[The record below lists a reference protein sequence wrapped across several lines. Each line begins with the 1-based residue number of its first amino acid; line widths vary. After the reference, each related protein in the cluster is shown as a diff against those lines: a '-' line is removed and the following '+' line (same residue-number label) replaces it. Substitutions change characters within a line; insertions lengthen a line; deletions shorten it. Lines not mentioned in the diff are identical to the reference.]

1 MLYFR
6 GLTQGFVT
14 GWHAPSAHFSLSRY
28 VYAPFFSKWKCEHAR
43 STKFLKPTTSHEPGV
58 NMGQSRNNK
67 KTVGPV
73 DGEKVVAK
81 KPTRTNKKAG
91 RRNNSNMNQPTL
103 TAAQAGETMTGAST
117 NRQGSSSNNNNN
129 LLTQP
134 TPVLSF
140 HADPSDHYG
149 ATATSLEV
157 LIRGMPRAWK
167 HPGWSLHSKMCYNA
181 SWQPSNDFGNA
192 VKHAFHL
199 RGLPIHT
206 FGDSLL

>member
-14 GWHAPSAHFSLSRY
+14 GCHTPSAHFSQSRY
-28 VYAPFFSKWKCEHAR
+28 VYAPFFSKWKCEHEQNS
-43 STKFLKPTTSHEPGV
+43 STNHEPGV
-58 NMGQSRNNK
+58 ESKQY
-67 KTVGPV
+67 GPQPQQQKV
-73 DGEKVVAK
+73 CTPRLEKVVAK

-91 RRNNSNMNQPTL
+91 RRNNSNMNQLTL

-117 NRQGSSSNNNNN
+117 NRQGSSCNNNNN

-134 TPVLSF
+134 TPVMSF
-140 HADPSDHYG
+140 HADPSDHFE

-167 HPGWSLHSKMCYNA
+167 HPGWSLHSKKCYNA
-181 SWQPSNDFGNA
+181 S
-192 VKHAFHL
+192 
-199 RGLPIHT
+199 
-206 FGDSLL
+206 